1 MQIIIIKVISQ
12 NDNLIWIKILFNQVL
27 FAWNVETL
35 LPCSIP
41 KGYNNFWNKWRT
53 DKRWNSQ
60 GQ

>member
-35 LPCSIP
+35 LPPIL
-41 KGYNNFWNKWRT
+41 KGYNFSNK
-53 DKRWNSQ
+53 
-60 GQ
+60 

>member
-35 LPCSIP
+35 LLPIL
-41 KGYNNFWNKWRT
+41 KGYNFSNK
-53 DKRWNSQ
+53 
-60 GQ
+60 